1 MKAPSFFI
9 ETEEK
14 DKMMLQYRYNMVKC
28 NLLKEG
34 FWRTHPK
41 YTPFKIQDKEKGLS
55 LLCAG
60 PGEPYFMCN
69 GVKFPFHLK
78 TSQELRMLSRSLSDC
93 KSRLLNV
100 MIQVLQFVSNS
111 QLCHYKSLIQ

>member
-14 DKMMLQYRYNMVKC
+14 DKMMLQYRYNLVKS
-28 NLLKEG
+28 NLWKGG
-34 FWRTHPK
+34 FWRTRPK
-41 YTPFKIQDKEKGLS
+41 YTPLKIQDKEKGLS

-60 PGEPYFMCN
+60 PGKPYSMCI

-78 TSQELRMLSRSLSDC
+78 KKVKELELYSRGG
-93 KSRLLNV
+93 
-100 MIQVLQFVSNS
+100 MIFQFLGE
-111 QLCHYKSLIQ
+111 QDY

>member
-60 PGEPYFMCN
+60 PGKPYSVYRCQIPFSLKQ
-69 GVKFPFHLK
+69 VKEF
-78 TSQELRMLSRSLSDC
+78 EINSR
-93 KSRLLNV
+93 RGMIFQLLGEKD
-100 MIQVLQFVSNS
+100 
-111 QLCHYKSLIQ
+111 Y

>member
-9 ETEEK
+9 ETEDK
-14 DKMMLQYRYNMVKC
+14 DKMMLQYRYNLVKS
-28 NLLKEG
+28 NLWKGG
-34 FWRTHPK
+34 FWRTRPK

-69 GVKFPFHLK
+69 CVKFPFHLK
-78 TSQELRMLSRSLSDC
+78 TPQELQMLSRSLSDC
-93 KSRLLNV
+93 KSLLTAV
-100 MIQVLQFVSNS
+100 RALV
-111 QLCHYKSLIQ
+111 